1 MNVGAII
8 MLIFGCVFLY
18 GGITYFTIIALRGKG
33 EEAYKPEADKEESTK
48 PE

>member
-1 MNVGAII
+1 MNAGAII
-8 MLIFGCVFLY
+8 MLIFGVVFLY

-33 EEAYKPEADKEESTK
+33 EEAYKPGPDKEESSK